1 MSICCLPKSALCVS
15 SFVPVLLFL
24 PQVVKA
30 GEPIALSGNTG
41 FTTGPHLHFDVAN
54 VLPQESECW
63 ETAKRRCGK
72 RRGEQNATVMY
83 PCCT

>member
-1 MSICCLPKSALCVS
+1 MSISVYLTVHPVA
-15 SFVPVLLFL
+15 SFVSVLVFL

-54 VLPQESECW
+54 VLPQESECS
-63 ETAKRRCGK
+63 ETAKRRCGEPW
-72 RRGEQNATVMY
+72 GS
-83 PCCT
+83 